1 MATLS
6 ALYCYPVKGC
16 RGVLL
21 QEAVLDARGIAHDR
35 EFLIVDA
42 QDRFLTQRATPAL
55 ALIEGALTPTA
66 LVLRSPGAGEWAVSW
81 EQAPPGTGP
90 ARRQVTVWQDTLLA
104 DDMGS
109 GVAGWLG
116 EVLGQE
122 CRLVRIGAA
131 SRREMPARRL
141 PPGFPAGAGH
151 PAREVAFPDGY
162 PLLVLS
168 EESLENLNERL
179 DGPPLPMDR
188 FRPNLVISGCRHPHE
203 EDDWKVYE
211 VGQATLWSV
220 NPCVRCTVTT
230 TDQRTLVRGKEPLR
244 TLGGYRR
251 TPDGSGVVFGQN
263 VIHERPG
270 DRLRVGD
277 AVRIVA

>member
-6 ALYCYPVKGC
+6 ALYCYPVKSC
-16 RGVLL
+16 RGVPL
-21 QEAVLDARGIAHDR
+21 QEAALDARGIAHDR

-42 QDRFLTQRATPAL
+42 QDRFLTQRGTPAL
-55 ALIEGALTPTA
+55 ALIETALTPAA
-66 LVLRSPGAGEWAVSW
+66 LVLRGPGGGEWAVPW
-81 EQAPPGTGP
+81 KEALPAAGP

-104 DDMGS
+104 DDMGD

-116 EVLGQE
+116 QVLGQA
-122 CRLVRIGAA
+122 CRLVRIGPA
-131 SRREMPARRL
+131 SRRELPARRV
-141 PPGFPAGAGH
+141 PPGFPVGDN
-151 PAREVAFPDGY
+151 PPREVAFPDAY
-162 PLLVLS
+162 PLLVVS
-168 EESLENLNERL
+168 EESLADLNERV

-211 VGQATLWSV
+211 IGQTTLWSV
-220 NPCVRCTVTT
+220 KPCERCIVVT

-244 TLGGYRR
+244 TLAGYRR
-251 TPDGSGVVFGQN
+251 APDGSGVVFGQN

-277 AVRIVA
+277 AVRVVA